1 MVNYLGTKIGA
12 CFTAGSL
19 LLTLT
24 LVVPVFSILPGSLL
38 EAVAQGL
45 VNNDPYSNVGK
56 LTILFLIIMFATTLI
71 IVLVRVRKTGIRIGR
86 VWGGKKI
93 IYMSKIKIVLIMLL
107 FYFIVHPLVFYL
119 YWGGIQLDF
128 RSDGQLIMEA
138 IRTFPISSLSF
149 IFIGIMI
156 DIVKNRGGIENG

>member
-86 VWGGKKI
+86 VWGKKI

-119 YWGGIQLDF
+119 YWGIQLDF

-156 DIVKNRGGIENG
+156 DIVKNRGIENG